1 MSGLNKTAR
10 FKVKKGSKTFIR
22 KVKGNWK
29 NLTDDYKSKPI
40 FYKPKDAP
48 LKMIYKEQEVNV
60 IYSGGFSKKFKKLL
74 RKAVKDGKRFSLPR
88 IQTFK
93 DLAVNKAGNIVPKS
107 KAVVDYQHNFNVKIA
122 VKKPNVPAFVK
133 EFSLGYRSKTNR
145 RSLKKQRELI
155 EETIAELEDEYEDA
169 YVADEDADKMQKKM
183 FPENVNSLFDP
194 PAPSLIRG
202 GFVPDDKYCDK
213 KQVWD
218 TKKGSCFY
226 DYLKY
231 LYATPMKNGKWNSKV
246 PKRLRITCMHQ
257 KRVWEELHGMYGCF
271 DEEHTDW
278 AVSVDMIE
286 RFCRRFEINCYLI
299 NQDDKFIFHY
309 NKGNKYTPSIF
320 CKVIDGHL
328 NPIVD
333 AWKRKSLTKKAQA
346 SKKAKKKKK
355 EEEDETEQTELKVKY
370 VPIPSDNDKKNMIDM
385 MIKKMIETGKMPQP
399 FTLGFDKMSIHT
411 FALDDVK
418 YVYETEE
425 MKLAETFYKTADEKN
440 WNGRGLKSYG
450 IKMFNA
456 SKELFHA
463 KSRMSP
469 DVYALFTN
477 KQVKDRSHRG
487 WLCGNNYMEEVSK
500 DTMGFDINK
509 AYTDCV
515 LNPYDNWYVLGFN
528 SVWVKFQQNQKI
540 TDGFYYVE
548 TNDITLFHKTNIY
561 SKAIVEYGLRKKIIQ
576 KEDIKYHL
584 NVVATKKKT
593 LFHKLFE
600 DYMNCGDKKV
610 GKFLCNLT
618 TGLCGKMSKK
628 KVVAK
633 LSTQF
638 SDVNN
643 YLDKNK
649 DVFIQSYPMVMAD
662 DGKIDKYLYI
672 YGQEFEAPLID
683 NHLPLYVQILDNMN
697 IRQYQMMKKFL
708 KKDVF
713 DDITSYPIYR
723 KVDMFACD
731 KQYLRKNWQ
740 DKLSNK
746 VGGYKMEIPKKFYGS
761 SYDFRGLNCMNA
773 YNGEVYNNV
782 DNLINKSFS
791 NQKTPILDIT
801 DSKDWEKVADY
812 MFGDYSY
819 DPATNSSMDK
829 RAARGG
835 CICIT
840 GDGGTGK
847 SHIIKKIS
855 ENHSPLKLTFT
866 NKAAM
871 NIDGKT
877 FHRGLGLN
885 KRMEMPVEKVD
896 TICRKHDCIIVD
908 EISMNASWAWNYI
921 IWLKYLTRLPILL
934 CGDWGQVEP
943 VEMINNPYKT
953 YADHPRV
960 KNLIKKQAELIVNHR
975 VGEGQEEFAK
985 LLHDNKHNMNMI
997 NKNDFAPMDDVDEL
1011 ITKHICYLNKTRKA
1025 VNLLV
1030 SEEVIE
1036 ARNIKDVFEI
1046 EPAGKTEEDE
1056 FYAEPYMEAKEDKSS
1071 NPTQK
1076 IKVFVGTPMTA
1087 RISESKDEGKTH
1099 ELINNEEWI
1108 IEEINDKKVKL
1119 KSLERKDKYY
1129 EIETKKLQSKFLV
1142 GWAITTHKAQGQTI
1156 KQKIMIWDWGYMN
1169 TKLRY
1174 TAMSRVTKKSN
1185 VYIKP
1190 TYKF

>member
-10 FKVKKGSKTFIR
+10 FKVKKGSKTFLR

-29 NLTDDYKSKPI
+29 NLTPDYKSKPI
-40 FYKPKDAP
+40 FYKQKDQP
-48 LKMIYKEQEVNV
+48 LKMIYKTQEVNV
-60 IYSGGFSKKFKKLL
+60 IYGGGFSKKFKKIL
-74 RKAVKDGKRFSLPR
+74 RRAVKDGKRFSLPR
-88 IQTFK
+88 INTFK
-93 DLAVNKAGNIVPKS
+93 DLAINKAGNIVPKA

-122 VKKPNVPAFVK
+122 LKKPNIPAFVK
-133 EFSLGYRSKTNR
+133 EFSLEYRTKSNR
-145 RSLKKQRELI
+145 RSLIKQRQLIQELI
-155 EETIAELEDEYEDA
+155 DELEDDYEDA
-169 YVADEDADKMQKKM
+169 YVADEDANKMQKSM
-183 FPENVNSLFDP
+183 FNENVNSLFDP

-202 GFVPDDKYCDK
+202 GFVPDDKFCDN

-226 DYLKY
+226 DYLNH

-246 PKRLRITCMHQ
+246 PKRLRVTCMHQ

-299 NQDDKFIFHY
+299 NQDDEFIFHY

-320 CKVIDGHL
+320 CKIIDGHL
-328 NPIVD
+328 NPIID

-355 EEEDETEQTELKVKY
+355 DEGEAKEQTELEVKY
-370 VPIPSDNDKKNMIDM
+370 IPVPSDNEKKNMIDM
-385 MIKKMIETGKMPQP
+385 MIKKIIETGKMPQP

-418 YVYETEE
+418 YIYETEE
-425 MKLAETFYKTADEKN
+425 MKLAENFYKEDDKA

-450 IKMFNA
+450 IKMFNN

-487 WLCGNNYMEEVSK
+487 WLCGSTYTEEVSK
-500 DTMGFDINK
+500 DTIGFDINK

-548 TNDITLFHKTNIY
+548 TDDITLFHKTNIY
-561 SKAIVEYGLRKKIIQ
+561 SKAIVEYGLRKKIIN
-576 KEDIKYHL
+576 KSNIKYHL

-628 KVVAK
+628 KITAK

-638 SDVNN
+638 ADVNN

-649 DVFIQSYPMVMAD
+649 DVFIQSYPMLMAD
-662 DGKIDKYLYI
+662 EGKVNKHLYI

-713 DDITSYPIYR
+713 DNITSYPIYR

-731 KQYLRKNWQ
+731 KTYLRKNWQ

-746 VGGYKMEIPKKFYGS
+746 IGGYKMEIPKKFYSG
-761 SYDFRGLNCMNA
+761 SYDFRGLNVVNA

-782 DNLINKSFS
+782 DNLINKSFITR
-791 NQKTPILDIT
+791 KTPILDIT
-801 DSKDWEKVADY
+801 DSKDWEKVEKY
-812 MFGDYSY
+812 MFGDYTY
-819 DPATNSSMDK
+819 NPKMNSIMNCVSAK
-829 RAARGG
+829 KA

-943 VEMINNPYKT
+943 VEMINNPYTT
-953 YADHPRV
+953 YATHPRV
-960 KNLIKKQAELIVNHR
+960 KNLIKTQAELLVNHR
-975 VGEGQEEFAK
+975 VGEGQEDFAR

-1011 ITKHICYLNKTRKA
+1011 ITKHICYLNKTRKM

-1036 ARNIKDVFEI
+1036 ARNIKDTFEI

-1056 FYAEPYMEAKEDKSS
+1056 FFSEPYMEAKEDKSS

-1087 RISESKDEGKTH
+1087 RVSESSDEGKTH

-1108 IEEINDKKVKL
+1108 IEEINDKNVKL

-1129 EIETKKLQSKFLV
+1129 EIETKKLQNKFLV

-1156 KQKIMIWDWGYMN
+1156 KQKIMIWDWGCMN